1 MVKEVE
7 AKEADRMEVVETAR
21 VVLELVAAEGLG
33 MEAVVETGLVKWAVA
48 EMEAD
53 QEGVATVVDTA
64 VEKVVDLVV
73 EETEPRRLPRSLL
86 AVRLFRQ
93 LSSP

>member
-1 MVKEVE
+1 ME